1 MVQIIE
7 RQCIH
12 LAAHIYGE
20 YDSKAWKFGCMR
32 WTNKTYTYNLNI
44 TIIVWYENYNILM
57 KKDSRSVFLY
67 NENSLVSRKNK
78 MSELKKAKA
87 EFNIATTDHF
97 AQTAL
102 RKFV

>member
-1 MVQIIE
+1 MVKIIE

-20 YDSKAWKFGCMR
+20 YDSNARKFGCIR
-32 WTNKTYTYNLNI
+32 WMNKTYTYNLNI
-44 TIIVWYENYNILM
+44 TMIVWYEKLNILM

-78 MSELKKAKA
+78 MSELKKANV
-87 EFNIATTDHF
+87 EFNIATTYHF
-97 AQTAL
+97 TQTA
-102 RKFV
+102 FT